1 VPFRDTPYWR
11 LSGFYFFYFAC
22 LGVLVPYWSV
32 YLDWLSF
39 SASEIGEL
47 TAILFATRIFAP
59 YIWGWIADHSEQHI
73 RIVRLSSLFAVI
85 GFSLIFINTSYL
97 WVALVMLL
105 FSFFWNG
112 ALPQFEVVTL
122 QYLRNH
128 SNHYS
133 KIRVWGSIGFIIMV
147 ACLGWVLEYYDAS
160 YIPIAL
166 LISVIAIW
174 LVSLTVA
181 DVTSSHHSNSHEP
194 ILNTLKKPDVIAFL
208 VISLLLQVSH
218 GPYYTFYSI
227 YLEQHEYSR
236 ITTGA
241 LWGLGVFAE
250 VIIFLFM
257 HKWLPRYGIKKVLL
271 LSLLLSS
278 IRWLLIGLFVDNVV
292 ILTFAQLLHAASFGS
307 YHAAAI
313 AWIFNY
319 FKGKNHGRGQA
330 LYSSISFGIGGA
342 IGSLYSGYMW
352 VQPGSLSVFVIAST
366 LALLGF
372 VIGSIWLKK

>member
-1 VPFRDTPYWR
+1 MPFRNTPYWR

-47 TAILFATRIFAP
+47 TAILFATRIVAP
-59 YIWGWIADHSEQHI
+59 YIWGWIADHTERHI
-73 RIVRLSSLFAVI
+73 RIVRLSSICAVI
-85 GFSLIFINTSYL
+85 SFSLIFIETSYF

-122 QYLRNH
+122 QYLHQN
-128 SNHYS
+128 SEHYS

-147 ACLGWVLEYYDAS
+147 ACLGWLLEHYAAS
-160 YIPIAL
+160 LIPIAL
-166 LISVIAIW
+166 LISVTAIW
-174 LVSLTVA
+174 LVSLSVA
-181 DVTSSHHSNSHEP
+181 EVKSTHHSLQYES
-194 ILNTLKKPDVIAFL
+194 ILNKLKKPDVIAFL
-208 VISLLLQVSH
+208 TISALLQISH
-218 GPYYTFYSI
+218 GPYYTFYSL
-227 YLEQHEYSR
+227 YLEQHDYSR
-236 ITTGA
+236 ITTGQ

-257 HKWLPRYGIKKVLL
+257 HKWIPRYGIKKVLL

-278 IRWLLIGLFVDNVV
+278 LRWLLIGAFVENIVV
-292 ILTFAQLLHAASFGS
+292 LTLAQLLHAASFGS

-313 AWIFNY
+313 AWVFNY

-330 LYSSISFGIGGA
+330 IYSSVSFGLGGA

-352 VQPGSLSVFVIAST
+352 LQPGSLSVFVIASI
-366 LALLGF
+366 LAFLGF
-372 VIGSIWLKK
+372 VIGLIWLKN